1 MRKHPLPSLLSKQRL
16 GVPSC
21 HPMGCLFLCHQSPPG
36 ANPGCP
42 DAGHLQGVPYGRSHP
57 EQEEAHAAAGP
68 SPPCPAPP
76 RIVTADAI
84 VKKKGP
90 VGVERTL
97 VPAEA
102 FPEEAQRVP
111 LMHLHITCGTRPGH
125 GSRRPGYKGSSGFQG
140 TVTNQAAGLAQV
152 LSSQL

>member
-1 MRKHPLPSLLSKQRL
+1 MQGTSR
-16 GVPSC
+16 
-21 HPMGCLFLCHQSPPG
+21 G
-36 ANPGCP
+36 A
-42 DAGHLQGVPYGRSHP
+42 PYGHSHP